1 MIKKQKSTLVRKE
14 DIQRNWVIVDLEDK
28 VLGRAAT
35 QIADILR
42 GKNKVTYT
50 PHADTGD
57 FVVAINAQ
65 KIRLTGK
72 KPTDKIYY
80 RHTGFRGG
88 IKEIT
93 AEKRLLRQPEGLIID
108 AVFGMLPKNRSTQH
122 LIKKLKVYPT
132 AEHPHT
138 AQQPKVVALS

>member
-1 MIKKQKSTLVRKE
+1 MIKKQKSTLVKKE
-14 DIQRNWVIVDLEDK
+14 EVQRNWVLVDLEGK

-65 KIRLTGK
+65 KIKLTGK

-80 RHTGFRGG
+80 HHTGYIGNMKKVKAG
-88 IKEIT
+88 TLMKEKPEKAMTLAIK
-93 AEKRLLRQPEGLIID
+93 
-108 AVFGMLPKNRSTQH
+108 GMLPDNTIGRKSLTR
-122 LIKKLKVYPT
+122 LRVYSGVDHEN
-132 AEHPHT
+132 A
-138 AQQPKVVALS
+138 AQKPEVFEF